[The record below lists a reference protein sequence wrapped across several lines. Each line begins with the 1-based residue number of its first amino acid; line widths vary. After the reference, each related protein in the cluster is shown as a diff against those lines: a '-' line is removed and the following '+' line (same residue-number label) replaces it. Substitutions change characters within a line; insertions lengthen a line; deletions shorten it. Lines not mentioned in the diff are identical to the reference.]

1 MSVIGAA
8 DDEIEFL
15 PDDLLPVWRS
25 RADRLMGN
33 ILETLGPDARR
44 DAEAIRVTVIIAAA
58 AYHQV
63 ARLYEAAPTRKK
75 LRENLTALRDALGG
89 AAAILEGADPY
100 VLAALC
106 LFGFPD
112 REAIALKRGD
122 NSPLCNFLAA
132 LRDMADAALK
142 VLPLTG
148 AASGQKAWT
157 NAPKRAL
164 VLRCMEV
171 FERYRPGEATS
182 TTGGPFQE
190 FVSYVYE
197 VGTGEAIADLETPV
211 KAARRLIREG
221 RAGELLNPIAEAFNP
236 LLKYQSSLN
245 KL

>member
-25 RADRLMGN
+25 RADRVMGN
-33 ILETLGPDARR
+33 ILEILGPDARR

-89 AAAILEGADPY
+89 ATAILEGADPY

-112 REAIALKRGD
+112 SEAIALKRGD
-122 NSPLCNFLAA
+122 NSPLCNLLAA
-132 LRDMADAALK
+132 LRDMADTALRD
-142 VLPLTG
+142 LPLTG

-171 FERYRPGEATS
+171 FERYQPGKATS

-190 FVSYVYE
+190 FVSYIYE
-197 VGTGEAIADLETPV
+197 VATGEAIADLETPI

-236 LLKYQSSLN
+236 LLKYRRSLN
-245 KL
+245 EL